1 METNILDTIKTR
13 RSCRKYTTEQISDDE
28 LNQVIEAGLYAPSG
42 HGQQDPV
49 IVAVQDEEMKQM
61 LTAMNAAVMGVSSN
75 PYYNAPTIILVFA
88 SADNPN
94 AFQDGSCVLE
104 NMMLAAHA
112 EGLASCWINREHQ
125 MFLTDEGKALM
136 QKMGLPE
143 GMIGI
148 GALSVGYADGP
159 LREAAERKEGRV
171 LTFK

>member
-1 METNILDTIKTR
+1 
-13 RSCRKYTTEQISDDE
+13 
-28 LNQVIEAGLYAPSG
+28 
-42 HGQQDPV
+42 
-49 IVAVQDEEMKQM
+49 
-61 LTAMNAAVMGVSSN
+61 
-75 PYYNAPTIILVFA
+75 
-88 SADNPN
+88 
-94 AFQDGSCVLE
+94 
-104 NMMLAAHA
+104 MMLAAHA
-112 EGLASCWINREHQ
+112 EGLASCWINREHE

>member
-1 METNILDTIKTR
+1 MKDELLTLIKTR
-13 RSCRKYTTEQISDDE
+13 RSCRKYTAQQVSDE
-28 LNQVIEAGLYAPSG
+28 ALHSITEAGLYAPSG
-42 HGQQDPV
+42 HGKLDPV
-49 IVAVQDEEMKQM
+49 IVVVQDETMKAQ
-61 LTAMNAAVMGVSSN
+61 LMGVSSN

-159 LREAAERKEGRV
+159 LREAAERKKGRV
-171 LTFK
+171 LTF